1 MSYADEVA
9 RDARLRML
17 QLLAIKPAYTGN
29 EVVLQSEL
37 ANKYAHALGRDRVR
51 TELTWLEEQGLLVLQ
66 KPGGVMLATLAAAG
80 LEVARGISHNPGVVA
95 PGPGE

>member
-17 QLLAIKPAYTGN
+17 QLLSSMPAYTAN
-29 EVVLQSEL
+29 EMALQSEL
-37 ANKYAHALGRDRVR
+37 RAKYAHSLGRDRVR
-51 TELTWLEEQGLLVLQ
+51 TELTWLEENGLLVLQ
-66 KPGGVMLATLAAAG
+66 KPGGVMLATLTIGG
-80 LEVARGISHNPGVVA
+80 LDVARGFVNNPGVTA

>member
-1 MSYADEVA
+1 MNYADEVV

-17 QLLAIKPAYTGN
+17 QMLAAKPAYTGN

-37 ANKYAHALGRDRVR
+37 ASKYAHVMGRDRVR
-51 TELTWLEEQGLLVLQ
+51 TELTWLEDQGLLVLQ
-66 KPGGVMLATLAAAG
+66 KPGGVMLATLTVAG
-80 LEVARGISHNPGVVA
+80 LEVSRGISHNPGVVA